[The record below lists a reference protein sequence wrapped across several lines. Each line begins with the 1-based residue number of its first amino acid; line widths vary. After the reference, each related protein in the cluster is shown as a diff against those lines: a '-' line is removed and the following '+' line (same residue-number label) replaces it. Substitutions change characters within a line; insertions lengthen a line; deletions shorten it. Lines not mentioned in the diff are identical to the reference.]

1 MRASREGNP
10 LRRTCGILAVLLP
23 LAAAAVVFGY
33 AALFTFCEER
43 GIPLFA
49 CVLKERLGIYCPGC
63 GGSRALLALLRF
75 DLLSSLRYYPAMLPL
90 ALLLSDLYVRVLL
103 AAAVGKDSFV
113 RTFRY
118 RAFYGI
124 FAIVLL
130 TFLARN
136 VLWLGFDIDVL
147 GDLTHT

>member
-1 MRASREGNP
+1 MSSPREGNAV
-10 LRRTCGILAVLLP
+10 RRTYGILAVLLP

-90 ALLLSDLYVRVLL
+90 ALLLSDLYVR
-103 AAAVGKDSFV
+103 
-113 RTFRY
+113 Y

-124 FAIVLL
+124 LAIVLL